1 MARNCP
7 RETVLANAHAGELVV
22 RDPFAAT
29 AAPAELDG

>member
-7 RETVLANAHAGELVV
+7 RETVLANAHAGEMAV

-29 AAPAELDG
+29 AALAEWDG